1 MADDPVTGKPR
12 VFLSKGHKARYLRER
27 GIMEAGDKV
36 RGAFAAAVDQPPRQ
50 DSRTLVR
57 EAMQKVKGMG
67 RDYRR
72 QEYLRIV
79 KEGQKHAKG

>member
-12 VFLSKGHKARYLRER
+12 VFLSKGHKARYLKER
-27 GIMEAGDKV
+27 GLMEAGDKV
-36 RGAFAAAVDQPPRQ
+36 RGAFAPAVDHPQKQ
-50 DSRTLVR
+50 DNRALVA
-57 EAMQKVKGMG
+57 EALHQVKQMG